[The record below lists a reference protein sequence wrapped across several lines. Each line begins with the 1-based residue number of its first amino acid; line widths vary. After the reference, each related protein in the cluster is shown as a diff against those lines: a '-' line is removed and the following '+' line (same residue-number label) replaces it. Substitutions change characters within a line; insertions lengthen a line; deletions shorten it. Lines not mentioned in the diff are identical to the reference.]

1 MVPTIQDDEAQSLAE
16 AVGREMYAR
25 DHNSHALGIQLDE
38 IRPGYARMHVKIRQE
53 MTNGHDTCHGGIIF
67 TLADTAF
74 AYACNS
80 RNVITVASGASIEFV
95 APAHAGDTLLATAQE
110 RVLAGRT
117 GVYDIEVSNQH
128 GHPVAYFRGRS
139 YRVKGEFLGQRQ
151 DLPE

>member
-38 IRPGYARMHVKIRQE
+38 IRPGYARMHVKIRRE

-80 RNVITVASGASIEFV
+80 RNLITVASGASIDFV
-95 APAHAGDTLLATAQE
+95 APAHPGDTLLATAEE

-117 GVYDIEVSNQH
+117 GVYDIEVRDQH

-139 YRVKGEFLGQRQ
+139 YRVKGEFLAQRQ